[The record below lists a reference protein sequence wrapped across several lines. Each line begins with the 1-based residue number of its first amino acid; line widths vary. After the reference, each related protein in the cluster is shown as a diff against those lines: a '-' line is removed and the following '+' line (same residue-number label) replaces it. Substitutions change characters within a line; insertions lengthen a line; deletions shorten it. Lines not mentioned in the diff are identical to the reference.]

1 MFVGS
6 RLQYNYSIKVH
17 TVFSVFTVELELN
30 SNIINL
36 FLKRINVSVLGP
48 SLAEEGHQA
57 ETFFSSC
64 VTIKFKKPPLWI
76 QYYCMKYE
84 LNSL

>member
-6 RLQYNYSIKVH
+6 RLQYNYSMKVY
-17 TVFSVFTVELELN
+17 TVFSVFTIELELN
-30 SNIINL
+30 SNTINL
-36 FLKRINVSVLGP
+36 FLKRINVSVFGT

-57 ETFFSSC
+57 KEFFSSC

-76 QYYCMKYE
+76 
-84 LNSL
+84 